1 MVQLQ
6 CMAESDW
13 KQVRMNVDLHKKML
27 NFLRK
32 HPALGNQVNY
42 VSNLVRKDLDQRQKE
57 WGK

>member
-1 MVQLQ
+1 
-6 CMAESDW
+6 MAESDW

-42 VSNLVRKDLDQRQKE
+42 VSNLVRKDLDQRQKD